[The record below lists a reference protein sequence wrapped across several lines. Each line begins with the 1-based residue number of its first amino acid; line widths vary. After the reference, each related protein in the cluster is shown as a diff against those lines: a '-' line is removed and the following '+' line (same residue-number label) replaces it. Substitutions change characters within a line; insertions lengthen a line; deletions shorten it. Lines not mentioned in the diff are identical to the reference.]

1 MNIEEKL
8 YTSTEVAEVLGVSLR
23 SVYRYLEQEKLE
35 AEIRT
40 ATGRLRFTKKN
51 ITDFLYPSDGVRP
64 QSSPGP
70 SASYST
76 VSQMGDEEAKVADRS
91 VGTTLDDRVAGIGM
105 PVEAPEESAVR
116 AEVPPASE
124 IIEEM
129 PVPEPAPE
137 PEIDWLAKFKAA
149 AQEIQAEPA
158 HSPSPAIEKKDSI
171 SFLAS
176 SAEASEEEKAPEIS
190 FKYYKSMLGGLK
202 EIAQNIDKVGRK
214 SGVDYAFTLY
224 AGLSLD
230 RPLKKP
236 FSVLHAYV
244 DSSTEPL
251 FKRMLQ
257 LEETDANN
265 GQLCLM
271 FTESTSVF
279 ANKVEK
285 HGLFV
290 VSAEQMEED
299 FKLLGLGD
307 ELRDLV

>member
-35 AEIRT
+35 AEIKT

-51 ITDFLYPSDGVRP
+51 ITDFLYPSGGTHSQVSLKPDTGY
-64 QSSPGP
+64 
-70 SASYST
+70 SA
-76 VSQMGDEEAKVADRS
+76 VSQREVVGIEDTDHSVDTSSGDKI
-91 VGTTLDDRVAGIGM
+91 AGIGT
-105 PVEAPEESAVR
+105 VAETPEKSDVSV
-116 AEVPPASE
+116 EVPRPSE
-124 IIEEM
+124 ITEET
-129 PVPEPAPE
+129 PVAKPEPE
-137 PEIDWLAKFKAA
+137 QEIDWLAKFKAA

-158 HSPSPAIEKKDSI
+158 PAPDTSADSEKKDSI
-171 SFLAS
+171 SFLTS
-176 SAEASEEEKAPEIS
+176 SAEEEKTPEIS
-190 FKYYKSMLGGLK
+190 FRYYKSMLGGLK

-230 RPLKKP
+230 KPLKKP

-244 DSSTEPL
+244 KPSTGPL

-271 FTESTSVF
+271 FTESTGIF

-290 VSAEQMEED
+290 VSNEQIEDD
-299 FKLLGLGD
+299 FKLLGLED
-307 ELRDLV
+307 ELAS